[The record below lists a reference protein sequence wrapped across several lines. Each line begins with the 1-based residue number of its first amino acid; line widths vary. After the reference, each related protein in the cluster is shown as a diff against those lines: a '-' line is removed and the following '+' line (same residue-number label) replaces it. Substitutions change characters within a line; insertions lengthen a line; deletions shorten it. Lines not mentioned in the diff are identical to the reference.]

1 MKKRGSVLS
10 PLPLIYLGMLSNA
23 LGSIVGSWLNLAD
36 LCLPILFGRFKKDLE
51 AIMAEAFLSSTGRG
65 TWCVSKQYLGPEEG
79 MFVWPGWT
87 VGKRESLV
95 EEEPLTSVPPLP
107 AFRGL
112 KKDITHFFFP
122 KSER

>member
-1 MKKRGSVLS
+1 M
-10 PLPLIYLGMLSNA
+10 
-23 LGSIVGSWLNLAD
+23 GSWLNLAE
-36 LCLPILFGRFKKDLE
+36 LCLPNLFGRFKKDIE
-51 AIMAEAFLSSTGRG
+51 ANMAEAFLSSTGHG

-79 MFVWPGWT
+79 MFVWPGGT

-95 EEEPLTSVPPLP
+95 EEEPLTSVPPLS

-112 KKDITHFFFP
+112 KKDIIHVFSP